1 MKMKLIYFITAFLF
15 IVSHAQSQYQFRT
28 GINLANITASESAI
42 NYTSRIVSYH
52 VGVVGDMEFSENLF
66 LQPGLL
72 FTGKGSQHQTG
83 ETPFDYYNST
93 TAPFYLEVPLNLIY
107 KGNGD
112 YSRFFTGGG
121 PYIAYGIAGKTS
133 MEGKSGGQF
142 YSIVTPIHWTKGE
155 ATGETKADVGM
166 TKMNRFDYGV
176 NAIAGIDGEL
186 FTIAINYGIGLARLQ
201 PAEYT
206 LYNSI
211 NKNRVVSFTVG
222 IKM

>member
-1 MKMKLIYFITAFLF
+1 MKMKFIYFIVASLF
-15 IVSHAQSQYQFRT
+15 IVSQANSQYQFRT
-28 GINLANITASESAI
+28 GINLSNITSSESAI
-42 NYTSRIVSYH
+42 NYTNRIVSFH

-66 LQPGLL
+66 LQPGIL

-112 YSRFFTGGG
+112 YSRFFAGGG
-121 PYIAYGIAGKTS
+121 PYFSYGIAGKTN
-133 MEGKSGGQF
+133 MEGRSDGQF
-142 YSIVTPIHWTKGE
+142 YSLVTPIQWTKGE
-155 ATGETKADVGM
+155 AKTDVGM
-166 TKMNRFDYGV
+166 TRMNRFDYGI
-176 NAIAGIDGEL
+176 NAIAGIEGEL

-201 PAEYT
+201 PLEYS